1 MRHWKTKE
9 EMGAGFSHTQKQHK
23 EFEYNSLIKVKPY
36 EQNIMRTFYLC
47 RDIWTQEQRVELRDY
62 LNDLIVEYQSFHYLN
77 MINGIK
83 TEPSNYDEYREIK

>member
-1 MRHWKTKE
+1 
-9 EMGAGFSHTQKQHK
+9 
-23 EFEYNSLIKVKPY
+23 
-36 EQNIMRTFYLC
+36 MRTFYLC

-83 TEPSNYDEYREIK
+83 TEPSNYDEYKELK

>member
-1 MRHWKTKE
+1 MRHWLTKE

-23 EFEYNSLIKVKPY
+23 EFEYNSLIKVKPH
-36 EQNIMRTFYLC
+36 EQNIIRTVYLC

-77 MINGIK
+77 MINGNK
-83 TEPSNYDEYREIK
+83 KEPSKYNEYEELK